1 MGLSLS
7 IAALS
12 MTGPAPAAVPADDE
26 RQRRPEDDVVY
37 FLLPDRFENGEPAN
51 DKGGLEGD
59 RLATGYDPAAKG
71 FFHGGDLKGVI
82 RRLDYIQSLGATAI
96 WLSPVFRNKVVQ
108 GPKGQESAGY
118 HGYWVTDFTQVDPHL
133 GTNAD
138 FKALVDA
145 AHARGMKVYMDIL
158 INHTADVIEM
168 AECDVYDCPYRSR
181 AASPYSRRAAAGAP
195 IR

>member
-1 MGLSLS
+1 
-7 IAALS
+7 
-12 MTGPAPAAVPADDE
+12 MTCAAPAAFPAGDY
-26 RQRRPEDDVVY
+26 RQGLPEDEVFY
-37 FLLPDRFENGEPAN
+37 FLLPDRFEKGDPAN

-96 WLSPVFRNKVVQ
+96 WLSPAFRNKVVQ

-118 HGYWVTDFTQVDPHL
+118 HGYWVTDFTQVDSHL
-133 GTNAD
+133 GTQAA

-145 AHARGMKVYMDIL
+145 APARGLKGYTDNL
-158 INHTADVIEM
+158 INHKI
-168 AECDVYDCPYRSR
+168 
-181 AASPYSRRAAAGAP
+181 
-195 IR
+195 

>member
-1 MGLSLS
+1 MSLFAS

-12 MTGPAPAAVPADDE
+12 MPGAAPAAVPADDY
-26 RQRRPEDDVVY
+26 RQRRPEDEVVY
-37 FLLPDRFENGEPAN
+37 FLLPDRFENGDPAN

-71 FFHGGDLKGVI
+71 FLHGGDLKGVI

-118 HGYWVTDFTQVDPHL
+118 HGYRS
-133 GTNAD
+133 AE
-138 FKALVDA
+138 
-145 AHARGMKVYMDIL
+145 
-158 INHTADVIEM
+158 HTSEIQSLMRTSYAV
-168 AECDVYDCPYRSR
+168 CC
-181 AASPYSRRAAAGAP
+181 
-195 IR
+195 